1 MIFPFSFFVSVCAAL
16 SGEGRPP
23 RPAAAAANPA
33 PAVSPGPSTVALR
46 ADLDRLIASPGW
58 AGDEWSVTVVS
69 LDRRDTLFSHG
80 SDKPLAPASN
90 MKLFTTT
97 AALYYLGPDYRYSTY
112 VLANGPVKSGVVEGD
127 LVLYGTGD
135 PSLSFRFHGNSGA
148 AMRAFADSLVA
159 QGIREVRG
167 DIVGDGSYFS
177 GPRSGVGWDMSYIGA
192 SYAVP
197 ADALSLNENLITLR
211 VSPAAQAG
219 WRPMVEAMPGGT
231 GIAVVNEATTV
242 ASGGTSIDIRRDAYD
257 GPLVVRGRIRRGAGA
272 ITRVV
277 PVADPA
283 QYAAASL
290 KQALEQKGV
299 TVGGQARSVH
309 EASQSPVT
317 GRAVF
322 APAFQQGAPA
332 HVLTIY
338 RSPPLIDILDIL
350 MHLSHNMFAEQT
362 LRTVGRVALGE
373 GSVEAGYRAV
383 RNMLHCET
391 GSDTLALQ
399 MYDGS
404 GLSPLNRT
412 SSRSLVRL
420 LSFAAASPI
429 YDPLFRTLPEAGH
442 PHLLRMFQ
450 TAAQNNLRAKTGTID
465 HVSSL
470 SGYVRA
476 ANGERLAFS
485 IISNGDPSTW
495 KAKRVEDAIGARLAG
510 FSRPATEAPTAAA
523 EPPASAPPAPTPAAV
538 QPVTPPTTP
547 ATPAG
552 PPTTATREAPS
563 SSQPLY
569 HTVARGETLDRI
581 ARKYGTTVAALQAA
595 NPGLAPRRI
604 RPGQQ
609 LVVSGAGAAPPSAG
623 RATPAPPA
631 REPAQPPASAPS
643 GRARGYTI
651 RKGDT
656 LSEIADRFG
665 VSVRALQ
672 RANPGL
678 TARRIQPGKRLRIP
692 AS

>member
-1 MIFPFSFFVSVCAAL
+1 ML
-16 SGEGRPP
+16 G
-23 RPAAAAANPA
+23 AAADPA
-33 PAVSPGPSTVALR
+33 PAMAPGPSTVALR
-46 ADLDRLIASPGW
+46 SDLERLIASPGW

-80 SDKPLAPASN
+80 SDTPLAPASN
-90 MKLFTTT
+90 LKLFTTT

-112 VLANGPVKSGVVEGD
+112 VLANGAVRSGVVEGD

-135 PSLSFRFHGNSGA
+135 PSLSFRFHGNSA
-148 AMRAFADSLVA
+148 AVMRAFADSLVA

-167 DIVGDGSYFS
+167 DVVGDGSYFS
-177 GPRSGVGWDMSYIGA
+177 GPRSGSGWDLSYIGA

-219 WRPMVEAMPGGT
+219 WRPVVEAMPGGT

-242 ASGGTSIDIRRDAYD
+242 ARGGTSIDIRRDAYD
-257 GPLVVRGRIRRGAGA
+257 GPLVIRGRIRRGGGT

-283 QYAAASL
+283 QYAAAAL
-290 KQALEQKGV
+290 RQALEQRGV
-299 TVGGQARSVH
+299 TVTGQARSVH
-309 EASQSPVT
+309 DAAQSPVT

-322 APAFQQGAPA
+322 APAFQQGTPA

-373 GSVEAGYRAV
+373 GSIEAGYRAV
-383 RNMLHCET
+383 QNMLHCET
-391 GSDTLALQ
+391 GSDSLTLQ

-412 SSRSLVRL
+412 SSRSIVRL
-420 LSFAAASPI
+420 LSFAATSPI
-429 YDPLFRTLPEAGH
+429 YEPLFRTLPEAGH

-465 HVSSL
+465 RVSSL
-470 SGYVRA
+470 SGFVRA

-495 KAKRVEDAIGARLAG
+495 KAKRVEDAIGARLAS
-510 FSRPATEAPTAAA
+510 FSRPGVEAPLAETEPAVATPAPAPAPAAPA
-523 EPPASAPPAPTPAAV
+523 QSVAPPGSPAAPPAPATRAAPPA
-538 QPVTPPTTP
+538 QPV
-547 ATPAG
+547 
-552 PPTTATREAPS
+552 
-563 SSQPLY
+563 Y
-569 HTVARGETLDRI
+569 HTVSRGETLDRI

-595 NPGLAPRRI
+595 NPGLEPRRI

-609 LVVSGAGAAPPSAG
+609 IVVSDPGAPAPAPSADRPTAAP
-623 RATPAPPA
+623 RARTPARP
-631 REPAQPPASAPS
+631 QASAPS
-643 GRARGYTI
+643 GRARSYTI

-656 LSEIADRFG
+656 LSEIAERFG

-678 TARRIQPGKRLRIP
+678 SARRIQPGKRLRIP